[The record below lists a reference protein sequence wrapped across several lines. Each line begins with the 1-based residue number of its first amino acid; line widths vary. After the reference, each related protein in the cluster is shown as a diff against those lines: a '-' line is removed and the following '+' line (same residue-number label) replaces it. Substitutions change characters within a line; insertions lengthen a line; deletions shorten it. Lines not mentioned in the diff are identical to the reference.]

1 LLSGLLAKVLAFASE
16 EQRLAFE
23 STMHPYTL
31 LGAVTGAEAQLAEL
45 VLHYKGIVL
54 DSIIEDRSLADAE
67 KTADDRNLLAKLNND
82 KRELGQLLLQ
92 TPAGMRTEA
101 NQRVEAL
108 EHEVAEIEGT
118 LAQHGARIG
127 SVRRALTV
135 TVPQVQAVIPQDAA
149 LIEYLEYLQYI
160 GKGQFELRYG
170 AGVLQPEGNLSWVPL
185 GPADEIDRA
194 VRRYQ
199 NLVRHAAEEEEVSTN
214 LDTLYQKLWA
224 PIEKILAAKTR
235 HVIISPDGQ
244 LNFVSIATLLD
255 PDKRFLAEKYRVQYV
270 ASGRDLTRE
279 VNLTKST
286 DVVVVANPDFRFRAS
301 NASEKGDNS
310 ASGPVLHPLASNKN
324 REIADLVFN
333 PLPGTEKEGDALIQ
347 EFKQWNWHVVS
358 LLGENA
364 TKEALST
371 VESPYILHVATHGFF
386 QPAEK
391 PDPGNAEETMSIK
404 PDVTRSKFFENP
416 MHRSGLALAGA
427 QSTVE
432 AWKRGNTP
440 LVENDGILTAEDVS
454 ALKLTGTWLATLSA
468 CDTGSGQAKSGEG
481 VMGLRRG
488 FIEAGVQNLLM
499 TLWPINDETTV
510 QIVTDFY
517 KAAHQSGN
525 APDALAQVQR
535 DWLVRLRQEQGLA
548 RAVNLAGPFIM
559 SSQGKPE

>member
-1 LLSGLLAKVLAFASE
+1 
-16 EQRLAFE
+16 
-23 STMHPYTL
+23 
-31 LGAVTGAEAQLAEL
+31 
-45 VLHYKGIVL
+45 
-54 DSIIEDRSLADAE
+54 
-67 KTADDRNLLAKLNND
+67 
-82 KRELGQLLLQ
+82 
-92 TPAGMRTEA
+92 
-101 NQRVEAL
+101 
-108 EHEVAEIEGT
+108 
-118 LAQHGARIG
+118 
-127 SVRRALTV
+127 
-135 TVPQVQAVIPQDAA
+135 VQAVIPQDAA

-214 LDTLYQKLWA
+214 LDALYQKLWA